1 MTRTP
6 ALVAMSERLAVLDA
20 IRSEP
25 GITRA
30 EICERTG
37 LDDRQVRSYL
47 SKLNGSSEI
56 EPHYYATSGRGAWR
70 Q

>member
-1 MTRTP
+1 
-6 ALVAMSERLAVLDA
+6 MSERLVVLDA

-37 LDDRQVRSYL
+37 LDDRQVRCYL
-47 SKLNGSSEI
+47 TRLLGTNEI
-56 EPHYYATSGRGAWR
+56 EQHYYATTRRGAWR